1 MFVGG
6 GVGWR
11 KVHAH
16 RDERANGDRQK
27 DKQEADPI
35 FYLIIENILSI
46 FFYPSLTDFSLHPD
60 TSTYVNHKE
69 IEAFL
74 TLFAFDFFS
83 CKN

>member
-1 MFVGG
+1 M
-6 GVGWR
+6 
-11 KVHAH
+11 HIETSALM
-16 RDERANGDRQK
+16 ETDRQK
-27 DKQEADPI
+27 DRQEADPI